1 MKKSYKTVIDAA
13 CENVDTIIV
22 SAGKIGH
29 QIEIKPKELVEL
41 VRAEIAPI
49 TH

>member
-1 MKKSYKTVIDAA
+1 MRKNYKTVIDEE

-41 VRAEIAPI
+41 IRAEIASI